1 MNVFPSSSTKTL
13 YLRSVRCKARSS
25 SITRRICSW
34 FCAAYAACTTYRL
47 VVMIIWTPLLGA
59 FHFFAPLACWRGVV
73 GMSQEMVHWRRGK
86 ESSQESRREKPKMQ
100 PEDLQ
105 ARWKAQGEEIFAAV
119 AQWRAAHPQATLA
132 EIEQAVDEQMNRLRA
147 RMIEQAAQA
156 SAAAE
161 REASQGLVC
170 EQCGQAL
177 QARGRARRR
186 WQTHGGQQVEVERTY
201 VTCPQC
207 GGGFFP
213 PG

>member
-1 MNVFPSSSTKTL
+1 
-13 YLRSVRCKARSS
+13 
-25 SITRRICSW
+25 
-34 FCAAYAACTTYRL
+34 
-47 VVMIIWTPLLGA
+47 
-59 FHFFAPLACWRGVV
+59 
-73 GMSQEMVHWRRGK
+73 
-86 ESSQESRREKPKMQ
+86 MQ

-105 ARWKAQGEEIFAAV
+105 QNWKEQGEETLATV
-119 AQWRAAHPQATLA
+119 AQWRVAHPKATLA

-161 REASQGLVC
+161 SEASQGLVC
-170 EQCGQAL
+170 EQCGKARHS
-177 QARGRARRR
+177 RGRARRK
-186 WQTHGGQQVEVERTY
+186 WQTQGGQQVEVERTY

>member
-1 MNVFPSSSTKTL
+1 MK
-13 YLRSVRCKARSS
+13 
-25 SITRRICSW
+25 
-34 FCAAYAACTTYRL
+34 
-47 VVMIIWTPLLGA
+47 
-59 FHFFAPLACWRGVV
+59 
-73 GMSQEMVHWRRGK
+73 
-86 ESSQESRREKPKMQ
+86 

-105 ARWKAQGEEIFAAV
+105 ENWKEQGEEAFAAV

-147 RMIEQAAQA
+147 RMVEQAAQA

-161 REASQGLVC
+161 SEATQGLVC

-177 QARGRARRR
+177 QARGRSRRK
-186 WQTHGGQQVEVERTY
+186 WQTQGGQQVEVERTY

>member
-1 MNVFPSSSTKTL
+1 
-13 YLRSVRCKARSS
+13 
-25 SITRRICSW
+25 
-34 FCAAYAACTTYRL
+34 
-47 VVMIIWTPLLGA
+47 
-59 FHFFAPLACWRGVV
+59 
-73 GMSQEMVHWRRGK
+73 
-86 ESSQESRREKPKMQ
+86 MQ

-105 ARWKAQGEEIFAAV
+105 ARWNAQGEEIFTAV

-132 EIEQAVDEQMNRLRA
+132 EIEHAVDEQMHRLRA

-161 REASQGLVC
+161 SEASQGLVC
-170 EQCGQAL
+170 EHCGQPL
-177 QARGRARRR
+177 QARGRAKRR

-201 VTCPQC
+201 VTCLQR

>member
-1 MNVFPSSSTKTL
+1 MSLLLCILFLTL
-13 YLRSVRCKARSS
+13 VSGCVSF
-25 SITRRICSW
+25 
-34 FCAAYAACTTYRL
+34 FCAAC
-47 VVMIIWTPLLGA
+47 LLGRGGRVE
-59 FHFFAPLACWRGVV
+59 PRGGTLAKRKGVV
-73 GMSQEMVHWRRGK
+73 PRVK
-86 ESSQESRREKPKMQ
+86 KREKPKMQ

-105 ARWKAQGEEIFAAV
+105 ERWKAQGEETFATV

-161 REASQGLVC
+161 SEASQGLVC

-177 QARGRARRR
+177 QARGRAKRR
-186 WQTHGGQQVEVERTY
+186 WQTHGGQEVEVERIY
-201 VTCPQC
+201 SSCPQC

-213 PG
+213 PGSGI